1 MPFNIIIHY
10 ENFVNVNTIHIR
22 QKLRAALLI
31 CTYGD
36 ANCRMRLVENS
47 SRWFARRRRGIY
59 EAAFVRYRR
68 KSIRKTW
75 ISAKDALSSGRR
87 IRELSLVPPPT
98 PGDTSEWEL
107 WSGERWGLDIRS
119 DVESVTRFSVIES
132 KISLK
137 KRAPIAMHLRVTI
150 GGPGKGREW
159 SGMRG
164 KRGSARA
171 SCVKIDLPTEPPR
184 CWNSISLVY
193 IALRIPLWT

>member
-1 MPFNIIIHY
+1 MQTLFISVKNYGVINLY
-10 ENFVNVNTIHIR
+10 VRRRELQNEACR
-22 QKLRAALLI
+22 KLIAR
-31 CTYGD
+31 
-36 ANCRMRLVENS
+36 
-47 SRWFARRRRGIY
+47 FARRRRGIY

-87 IRELSLVPPPT
+87 IRELSLALPPLL
-98 PGDTSEWEL
+98 GDMLSG
-107 WSGERWGLDIRS
+107 SGERWGLDIRS